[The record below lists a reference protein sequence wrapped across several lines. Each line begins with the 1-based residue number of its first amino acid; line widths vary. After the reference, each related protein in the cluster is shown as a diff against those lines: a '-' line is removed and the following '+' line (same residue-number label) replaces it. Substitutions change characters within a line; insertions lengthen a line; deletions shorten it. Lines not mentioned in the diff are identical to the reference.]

1 MRKLL
6 NILSRNYFISFIIS
20 VLITVIILSLTKKYE
35 LNRVSKEN
43 SKNIIHSFH
52 DLDGDKNSEEIKY
65 FFSYKN
71 RASIIVLSKGK
82 VLDQWNFKGNLIRY
96 YIPFF
101 ADTDNDGTKELIIFT
116 QIKDSIYLHILD
128 ALNNKVLVENKAVI
142 KVYKGKGDQY
152 DYGITP
158 FSATDV
164 NADGYKELYFLI
176 QSGYATQ
183 PRRLF
188 AYFPAKKRILISPE
202 SYAFIQ
208 NPHIYDFEN
217 DGKPEIVVQSY
228 AYGNCKTKV
237 PYTDMDLWLMA
248 FTPDLKFKF
257 KPIRFDKYPARLYS
271 LPFNTGK
278 NKYILCIRDYSG
290 TDTIVQNFTALYD
303 ISGKEILKKKLRLK
317 KGVHIVKAFAKD
329 STYKSIYAILTDG
342 SIIKLDSLLNF
353 KEITKQKGIKD
364 FLQQTDVDNDG
375 EKELF
380 FITNPNNSILILK
393 NNFKDAVR
401 MKFDEYDVPLYGL
414 SVLKKENERNKII
427 YQTIGFTYTF
437 DYDLSKTHKYWYLLF
452 SSIFISILI
461 LWYSLKY
468 LKKYS
473 ELKKDTRQR
482 QIAELQMKSIQNQI
496 DPHFTLN
503 IMASIGRL
511 INEEDRKRANFVFKK
526 YSQMLTQVIKSGKN
540 IKTTLGDEL
549 DFVKTYL
556 DLEKF
561 RYANKFDYQINIAK
575 NVDLKI
581 QIPRMLIHIFAEN
594 AVKHGLRHLDN
605 NGNLIIEIKQKNGNI
620 IIRIK
625 DNGIGR
631 KKAQKYNKYS
641 TGKGINII
649 ENIIEDY
656 RKLYRIKID
665 FVIKDLDDGKKE
677 NGTLVEIKIPNK
689 IKIRQ

>member
-1 MRKLL
+1 M
-6 NILSRNYFISFIIS
+6 
-20 VLITVIILSLTKKYE
+20 LSLTNKYR
-35 LNRVSKEN
+35 LNRISKEN
-43 SKNIIHSFH
+43 TASFIHAFH
-52 DLDGDKNSEEIKY
+52 DLDGDNNSEEIRY
-65 FFSYKN
+65 YHLYSN
-71 RASIIVLSKGK
+71 RVSIAVFSKGK

-101 ADTDNDGTKELIIFT
+101 ADTDDDGTKELIIFT

-128 ALNNKVLVENKAVI
+128 ALNNKILIENKAVI

-152 DYGITP
+152 DYEITP
-158 FSATDV
+158 FLATDV
-164 NADGYKELYFLI
+164 DADGYKELYFLI
-176 QSGYATQ
+176 QSGYATR

-217 DGKPEIVVQSY
+217 DGKSEIVVQSY
-228 AYGNCKTKV
+228 AYGNCKTNV

-257 KPIRFDKYPARLYS
+257 KPIRFDKYPARLFS
-271 LPFNTGK
+271 IPFNTGK

-290 TDTIVQNFTALYD
+290 TDTTIQNFIALYN
-303 ISGKEILKKKLRLK
+303 IAGKEIRKKNLRLK
-317 KGVHIVKAFAKD
+317 KGVHIIKVFSKD

-353 KEITKQKGIKD
+353 KEITKQKGIKY

-375 EKELF
+375 EKELI
-380 FITNPNNSILILK
+380 FITNPNNSILITRTNL
-393 NNFKDAVR
+393 KDAVK
-401 MKFDEYDVPLYGL
+401 MKFDEYEVPLYGL
-414 SVLKKENERNKII
+414 SVLKKENEKNKII

-437 DYDLSKTHKYWYLLF
+437 DYDVSKIHKYWYLLF
-452 SSIFISILI
+452 IAIFISILI
-461 LWYSLKY
+461 LMYSLKY

-511 INEEDRKRANFVFKK
+511 ISEEDRKRANFVFKK

-540 IKTTLGDEL
+540 IKTTLSNEL
-549 DFVKTYL
+549 DFVGTYL

-561 RYANKFDYQINIAK
+561 RYAGKFDYQINIAQ

-594 AVKHGLRHLDN
+594 AVKHGLRHLN
-605 NGNLIIEIKQKNGNI
+605 NKGKLIIEIKQKNGKLI
-620 IIRIK
+620 INIK

-631 KKAQKYNKYS
+631 KNAQKYNKYS

-656 RKLYRIKID
+656 RKLYRIKIE
-665 FVIKDLDDGKKE
+665 FIIKDLDDNKKE
-677 NGTLVEIKIPNK
+677 SGTLVEIKIPNK
-689 IKIRQ
+689 IKNK